1 MENEKNGNKRLV
13 TLIIILM
20 IMVLGLGGYIVY
32 DKLLTSNTKETATSN
47 NSQSNDTETEKKS
60 MSESEALTIGNE
72 LWEYAFS
79 TYWGG
84 EPTWKSHTGE
94 TNEYGGKPIVCDTTI
109 EQVKS
114 KYSSDFKAQSCFSDG
129 STSTCTDYTIDTF
142 IPQTACQAAGRGGLQ
157 DYKETTLKVKEIQA
171 NKIVFIAKSEYCS
184 SSFCHESKDTV
195 KEIEK
200 EFIITKQDD
209 NWLISTFYL
218 PN

>member
-32 DKLLTSNTKETATSN
+32 DKLLTSNTKETTTSN
-47 NSQSNDTETEKKS
+47 NSQNNDTETEKNRV

-79 TYWGG
+79 TYWSG

-129 STSTCTDYTIDTF
+129 STCTDYTIDTF
-142 IPQTACQAAGRGGLQ
+142 IPQTACQDAGRGGLQ

-171 NKIVFIAKSEYCS
+171 NKIVFIAKSEYCG

-200 EFIITKQDD
+200 DFIITKHDD

>member
-1 MENEKNGNKRLV
+1 MVNKNNKG
-13 TLIIILM
+13 LIVLIVVLI

-32 DKLLTSNTKETATSN
+32 DKLLTSNTKETTTSN

-84 EPTWKSHTGE
+84 EPAWKSHTGE
-94 TNEYGGKPIVCDTTI
+94 TNEYGVKSIVCDTTI
-109 EQVKS
+109 EQVKL
-114 KYSSDFKAQSCFSDG
+114 KYSSDFKAQSCLSDG
-129 STSTCTDYTIDTF
+129 STCTDYTIDTF
-142 IPQTACQAAGRGGLQ
+142 IPQTACQGAGRGGLQ
-157 DYKETTLKVKEIQA
+157 DYKETNLKVKEIQA
-171 NKIVFIAKSEYCS
+171 NKIVFIAKSEYCG

-200 EFIITKQDD
+200 DFIITKQDN